1 MRKRIPVAEG
11 FVARRTARGISPS
24 AVLFRAFENEQGRVF
39 LVAPGVRDKHAFIRL
54 DETQATA
61 LLAWVSKGAAPPRGQ
76 RQARKPD
83 GD

>member
-11 FVARRTARGISPS
+11 FVARRTARGISPN

-54 DETQATA
+54 NETQATA
-61 LLAWVSKGAAPPRGQ
+61 LRAWVSNVAAPPRG
-76 RQARKPD
+76 R
-83 GD
+83 G